1 MLVVI
6 PLGFLLASADAGARM
21 YFPRETDQIF
31 FGPSDDLVSGPS
43 QTVVRGNVDK
53 ARPPSSS
60 VLDENSIASESP
72 DISPPPSS
80 PCPEG
85 LDWCDEPQ
93 HYPGQ
98 KIVSVAA
105 KQEDYM
111 KILFP
116 VKDIFSR
123 GDFVEVNNITDLETD
138 SYENVCGM
146 QADYIMPR
154 AAKNKE
160 GQFRFIVNSPEGAD
174 EYIQL
179 VKVVRCQHAGH
190 ECGGGQLF
198 TSQTTM
204 CKQEF
209 LDHKLVALSE
219 SGEELVIDTFLF
231 PSCCTCNV
239 HVGLEFK

>member
-1 MLVVI
+1 
-6 PLGFLLASADAGARM
+6 M

-31 FGPSDDLVSGPS
+31 FGPS
-43 QTVVRGNVDK
+43 
-53 ARPPSSS
+53 
-60 VLDENSIASESP
+60 DENSIASESP

-123 GDFVEVNNITDLETD
+123 GDFVEVNNITDVETD

-146 QADYIMPR
+146 QADYIMSR
-154 AAKNKE
+154 AAKNKD